1 MYVHHFWRIH
11 NSRQFFFKTN
21 FKDKIQI
28 NCFEWFLKI
37 NMSFDGA
44 VDFYVN
50 KIQIYSKIKLLI
62 KMVIGQARLLFY
74 PCE

>member
-1 MYVHHFWRIH
+1 
-11 NSRQFFFKTN
+11 
-21 FKDKIQI
+21 
-28 NCFEWFLKI
+28 
-37 NMSFDGA
+37 MSFDGA

-74 PCE
+74 PCEESQNWFLKNLVNASE